1 MSDSKVM
8 TDQYSVI
15 FRGDIVL
22 GKNLVDVKQKLA
34 QLFKVDDARI
44 ERMFSGKPVPLKA
57 NIALVQAKK
66 YQAVLAQ
73 VGVVTAIIDSSTDT
87 TSDTKK
93 MSAADASST
102 KTSTAKAPAAVFSLA
117 PAGSDLLEGRQ
128 QASHTPVDTAHIVLS
143 PQEGNIVKDDERLA
157 PLPASVDTDDLEWD
171 IADAGEILLQESEK
185 VKIEPLSIDTDA
197 LSLADVGSNLLKE
210 EDRHPL
216 KAVDV
221 DVSHLKLDPHN
232 PFM

>member
-1 MSDSKVM
+1 M
-8 TDQYSVI
+8 TGQYAVI
-15 FRGDIVL
+15 FHGDIVL
-22 GKNLVDVKQKLA
+22 GRDLVDVKQKLA
-34 QLFKVDDARI
+34 QLFKVGDARI
-44 ERMFSGKPVPLKA
+44 ERMFTGKPISLKA
-57 NIALVQAKK
+57 NIALAQATK
-66 YQAVLAQ
+66 YQVVLAK
-73 VGVVTAIIDSSTDT
+73 VGVVTTIIDSSVDT
-87 TSDTKK
+87 VSDTKRV
-93 MSAADASST
+93 SAADASST
-102 KTSTAKAPAAVFSLA
+102 ESSTAKAPMTIFSLA
-117 PAGSDLLEGRQ
+117 PTGSDLLEGRQ
-128 QASHTPVDTAHIVLS
+128 QVSHNRVDTAHILLS

-157 PLPASVDTDDLEWD
+157 PLPAIVDADDLEWD

-216 KAVDV
+216 KAIDV